1 MIVNWLIFSS
11 ILVCISLIDWIF
23 SLKDQVQN
31 LPQKAQNGAPKGA
44 VTTLLTSRK
53 RKAKSPKP
61 VLTINALKPSAIKP
75 TSNTPK
81 NQVKQTNAQPNQSE
95 KYESAFQ
102 TARMIAKNTSHP
114 KNKDVSD
121 HYILLAIPASLWL
134 FFVPFL
140 FFILCLIVFLSD
152 WLFFTSTPL
161 INHINDWID
170 VFAVSGQGFVG
181 YIGEGMDGSKKVL

>member
-1 MIVNWLIFSS
+1 MIVNWLFFSS
-11 ILVCISLIDWIF
+11 FLVCISLIDWIF

-44 VTTLLTSRK
+44 VATSLTSRK
-53 RKAKSPKP
+53 KKAKSPEP

-95 KYESAFQ
+95 KYESAIQ

-121 HYILLAIPASLWL
+121 DFISLPIPA
-134 FFVPFL
+134 FFDFSCTIF
-140 FFILCLIVFLSD
+140 FFILCLIVSLSD
-152 WLFFTSTPL
+152 WLLFTSTPL
-161 INHINDWID
+161 INQINHWTD
-170 VFAVSGQGFVG
+170 VFTVSGQGFVG